1 MKWRVPWCGE
11 PKQIACIMWLDST
24 FDLWR
29 AVTPASHLFGFSP
42 LPPGDQNSGL
52 GRVTVL
58 KNKVL
63 LRA

>member
-42 LPPGDQNSGL
+42 LPPE
-52 GRVTVL
+52 
-58 KNKVL
+58 
-63 LRA
+63 